1 MAMPETPDLYSLVY
15 FSHAVSPLGPD
26 ALQDLLDVSR
36 RANQEHGITGIL
48 IYGCGNFAQ
57 YLEGPKMEID
67 ALFVNIQRDSRHRD
81 VQLLAEG
88 PITARTFAD
97 WSMTFRPLGQDVIE
111 KIPGAIDPVDALRTV
126 LDIPASTVM
135 TVLLKSL
142 IQAFL
147 PDGPASP
154 RGV

>member
-1 MAMPETPDLYSLVY
+1 MPETLELHSLVY

-36 RANQEHGITGIL
+36 QANQEHGITGIL

-57 YLEGPKMEID
+57 YLEGPKVEID
-67 ALFVNIQRDSRHRD
+67 TLFVNIQRDSRHRD

-88 PITARTFAD
+88 PITTRIFAD

-111 KIPGAIDPVDALRTV
+111 KLPGAVDPVDALRTV
-126 LDIPASTVM
+126 LDIPATSAM

-147 PDGPASP
+147 PGGPASP
-154 RGV
+154 RGA

>member
-1 MAMPETPDLYSLVY
+1 MPETPELHSLVY

-36 RANQEHGITGIL
+36 RANKEHGITGIL
-48 IYGCGNFAQ
+48 IYGCGSFAQ
-57 YLEGPKMEID
+57 YLEGRKAEID
-67 ALFVNIQRDSRHRD
+67 TLFVNIQRDSRHRD

-88 PITARTFAD
+88 PITTRIFAD

-111 KIPGAIDPVDALRTV
+111 KLPDMVDPVDALRTV

-142 IQAFL
+142 IQTFL
-147 PDGPASP
+147 TGGPASP
-154 RGV
+154 RGA